1 MAEALRNH
9 ERVGTSLA
17 AMVAETEAAI
27 DSMGDTP
34 VAEALPDKVGGVL
47 DSLKEKFKV
56 LPHLCDIAK
65 VERVL
70 LDARRAS
77 LLGTCKTT

>member
-1 MAEALRNH
+1 MDEALRNN
-9 ERVGTSLA
+9 ERVDTSLA

-34 VAEALPDKVGGVL
+34 VAEALPDKVGGVF

-56 LPHLCDIAK
+56 LLRCTCATS
-65 VERVL
+65 
-70 LDARRAS
+70 RRS
-77 LLGTCKTT
+77 RKYS